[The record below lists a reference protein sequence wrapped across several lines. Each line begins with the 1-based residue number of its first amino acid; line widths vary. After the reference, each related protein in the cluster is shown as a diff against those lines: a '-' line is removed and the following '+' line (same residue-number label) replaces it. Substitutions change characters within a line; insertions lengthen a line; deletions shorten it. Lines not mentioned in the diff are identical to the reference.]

1 MKSLNSVTC
10 GVLLLTA
17 LLWPPSNAGAQG
29 PGQFKSNVSIPL
41 GCGCTPQD
49 EKDLNSRLK
58 SIEAMIAEYKTLM
71 PQYRASKHTLNEAI
85 RDTIQGSVKVKLR
98 AARDPGAR
106 DFKANTSDLTCHTTY
121 QDGVTAC
128 LKGALEDHEQVH
140 RDACKSHKGTD
151 WRFNQLAAD
160 YIQEEI
166 DAYQKE
172 YDRLQEEVNKLQ
184 AFCSLDPSTRQILI
198 ETAAQK
204 ERETQAVKDLEFFTA
219 HTD

>member
-1 MKSLNSVTC
+1 MKIFRLMMGSLFPLMT
-10 GVLLLTA
+10 
-17 LLWPPSNAGAQG
+17 LLWLPSSSGAQG

-41 GCGCTPQD
+41 GCGCSPQD

-58 SIEAMIAEYKTLM
+58 SIEAMIAEYKALM
-71 PQYRASKHTLNEAI
+71 PQYRAGKQTLNEGI

-98 AARDPGAR
+98 AARDAGAR

-166 DAYQKE
+166 DGYQKE
-172 YDRLQEEVNKLQ
+172 YDRLQEEVNKMQ

-198 ETAAQK
+198 QTQAQQ
-204 ERETQAVKDLEFFTA
+204 EQETQSVKDLEFYTS
-219 HTD
+219 HLD